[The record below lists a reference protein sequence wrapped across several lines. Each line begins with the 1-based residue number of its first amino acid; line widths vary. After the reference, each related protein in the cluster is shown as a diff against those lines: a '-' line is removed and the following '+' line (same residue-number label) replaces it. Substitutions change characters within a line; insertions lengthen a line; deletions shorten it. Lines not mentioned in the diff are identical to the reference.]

1 MAEER
6 DPLELAEELAKKSA
20 ELTRSEDLFLQK
32 ILDLL
37 RRDKQLSRKSLD
49 SLKEMHKE
57 YVSDAPK
64 EENDQGDA
72 DVDEDDFV

>member
-1 MAEER
+1 MGEER
-6 DPLELAEELAKKSA
+6 DPLELAEELAKKST
-20 ELTRSEDLFLQK
+20 ELTRSEDVFLHK

-37 RRDKQLSRKSLD
+37 KRDKQLSRKSLE

-57 YVSDAPK
+57 YVVDGSKEDA
-64 EENDQGDA
+64 DQGDA